1 VAALRRTG
9 RGDIRYETIQDAK
22 ALLREARGNMDRR
35 RNYTPVLYNKVYEVY
50 NTHNAA
56 SRARE
61 MAVGNDMRHI
71 KWQEGTSKADWSEGH
86 IFFGNVF

>member
-1 VAALRRTG
+1 VH
-9 RGDIRYETIQDAK
+9 
-22 ALLREARGNMDRR
+22 
-35 RNYTPVLYNKVYEVY
+35 

-61 MAVGNDMRHI
+61 VAVGNDMRHI